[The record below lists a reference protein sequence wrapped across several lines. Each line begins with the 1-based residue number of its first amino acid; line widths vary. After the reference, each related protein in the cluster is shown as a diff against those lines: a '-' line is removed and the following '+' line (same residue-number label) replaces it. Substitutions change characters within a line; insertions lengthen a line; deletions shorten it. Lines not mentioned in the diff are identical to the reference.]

1 MKQCSIDEC
10 EKPSRARS
18 WCDMHYQ
25 RWQKHGGP
33 LATLTYYGDP
43 EAAFLARTEPLVGDP
58 GCIIWTGGL
67 SRDGYG
73 KLRVNGRMVPAH
85 RYSWERT
92 NGPIPDDRILDHAC
106 WERSCVNPEHLRLAT
121 RSQNN
126 AYLSGARSG
135 RMHDLPRGVY
145 RNGRGYA
152 ARVKHNGQSH
162 HIGTFGTPEEAS
174 AAAETKRQILFG
186 EFAGRA

>member
-1 MKQCSIDEC
+1 MEQCSIDEC

-25 RWQKHGGP
+25 RWQKHGDP

-126 AYLSGARSG
+126 AYLSGARKG
-135 RMHDLPRGVY
+135 RSLPRGVARH
-145 RNGRGYA
+145 RNGYQASVGVNGRRIYA
-152 ARVKHNGQSH
+152 
-162 HIGTFGTPEEAS
+162 GTFPTIER
-174 AAAETKRQILFG
+174 AEIAVKNCRAFYFG
-186 EFAGRA
+186 E